1 MFELLDVSS
10 QKNVRSSSEPLPPT
24 LRGQSRARCLSALDV
39 LTFSLGEPFA
49 PCLASASLRPDAP
62 APLPSHEV
70 PSTAP
75 KTCPGRNL
83 ANDLGSQESRPAPAD
98 PSVVDPSI
106 TSDARISQPPIAT
119 PEVTEGSSR
128 HALHDD
134 QGPKHAENA
143 PASPHS
149 TGNVADTQLEST
161 QKRVVKRRPITRS
174 NESSPIPADEDK
186 TPPETNPVCIF
197 LRTTYARDF
206 CSLSLNTLIG

>member
-1 MFELLDVSS
+1 MANS
-10 QKNVRSSSEPLPPT
+10 
-24 LRGQSRARCLSALDV
+24 
-39 LTFSLGEPFA
+39 
-49 PCLASASLRPDAP
+49 SLRPDAP
-62 APLPSHEV
+62 APLPSHKLV
-70 PSTAP
+70 PGTEP

-186 TPPETNPVCIF
+186 TPPETNPVRILTDDLCPRFLLTILEYAYRLIISVF
-197 LRTTYARDF
+197 LRRKF
-206 CSLSLNTLIG
+206 V